1 MPIYET
7 IVILDSLL
15 SIEDIDRIVNRIKDI
30 IEGEK
35 CKIIQVDKWGK
46 RRLAYDIKK
55 KQYGFYVS
63 VILEG
68 HGKISAML
76 EREYNFNDNILRYLT
91 YCFDKNK
98 VKIWQKEKEKEKEV
112 KGNKDKIDHKTK
124 KINMDTQDAGEVA
137 DE

>member
-1 MPIYET
+1 MSVYET

-15 SIEDIDRIVNRIKDI
+15 SIEDIDKIVNRIKDI

-55 KQYGFYVS
+55 KQYGFYIS
-63 VILEG
+63 IILEG
-68 HGKISAML
+68 HEKIPTIL

-91 YCFDKNK
+91 YHFDKNK
-98 VKIWQKEKEKEKEV
+98 LKIWQKEKAV
-112 KGNKDKIDHKTK
+112 KAKKVKIEHKT
-124 KINMDTQDAGEVA
+124 DDLDAQHVEEVPN
-137 DE
+137 E